1 MLRQSELS
9 SDEIKSIWVS
19 VVGNG
24 VMEIDKEHF
33 RLVMRL
39 IALVQEGYPAESDS
53 LRKYAN
59 KPVQFAELKGIQPFV
74 VINRSLNKEAMR
86 AYSELASADVLPGK
100 QAISYLLSLG
110 MEKDELKRIWKFV
123 DYDASLEVN
132 SDQWCI
138 LYLLCAVVHNGTAFE
153 DSLLL
158 KALAN
163 QPSSFSSSPSPSE
176 ETPSSKPTMLTQSSV
191 PIAESHDMGDSLL
204 QFSPV
209 PPAAVAPPAPSA
221 QTSTVPPVA
230 PMPQPS
236 PLQQP
241 MQSPFQQP
249 IQPMQSPLQQPIQS
263 MASPFQQPIQPMQ
276 SPLQQPAQPLQ
287 PMASLQQ
294 PLQPMQSPIQRPLPL
309 MSSPLQQPVQP
320 MSSPLQQP
328 LQPMQSPLQQPLQPM
343 QSPLQQPLQPMQ
355 SPFQQPLQSPLQQPI
370 QPIQSPPQQP
380 QQTPQQPQQTPLQQP
395 PQQTPPQ
402 QTPTIQDCATHS
414 PPSRL
419 GLKKITLLWTRVA
432 THTLAFVHE
441 GATTVPLKALIT
453 QLRQRDVDLDALKA
467 AARALLDENP
477 NLESVSVP
485 QTIRLLV
492 LLNDPSTPTQAPR

>member
-1 MLRQSELS
+1 
-9 SDEIKSIWVS
+9 
-19 VVGNG
+19 
-24 VMEIDKEHF
+24 MEIDKEHF

-59 KPVQFAELKGIQPFV
+59 KPVQFAELKGIHPFV

-100 QAISYLLSLG
+100 QAISYLMSLG
-110 MEKDELKRIWKFV
+110 MEKDKLKRIWKFV

-163 QPSSFSSSPSPSE
+163 QPSSFSSSPSSSE
-176 ETPSSKPTMLTQSSV
+176 ETPSSKPTMSAQSSV

-249 IQPMQSPLQQPIQS
+249 IQSMASPFQQPIQPMQSPLQQPIQS

-276 SPLQQPAQPLQ
+276 SPLQQPIQSMASPFQQPIQPMQSPLQQPIQSMASPFQQPIQPMQSPLQQPVQPLQ
-287 PMASLQQ
+287 PMTSPLQQ

-309 MSSPLQQPVQP
+309 MSSPLQQP
-320 MSSPLQQP
+320 
-328 LQPMQSPLQQPLQPM
+328 LQPMA
-343 QSPLQQPLQPMQ
+343 SPLQQPLQPMQ
-355 SPFQQPLQSPLQQPI
+355 SPFQQPI
-370 QPIQSPPQQP
+370 QPVQSPPQQP
-380 QQTPQQPQQTPLQQP
+380 QQTPQQPQQTPQQPPQQP

-402 QTPTIQDCATHS
+402 QTPTIHDCATHS

-432 THTLAFVHE
+432 THTLAFVQE
-441 GATTVPLKALIT
+441 GATAVPLKALIT
-453 QLRQRDVDLDALKA
+453 QLRQRDVDLDALKV

-477 NLESVSVP
+477 NLESVGVP
-485 QTIRLLV
+485 HTIRLLV
-492 LLNDPSTPTQAPR
+492 LLNDP